1 MTEATDQK
9 ENKLLSIMM
18 SLDLK
23 LLFVK
28 RVKTLC
34 ILYPY
39 LYLNL
44 KWEEILNKTVS
55 IWRLVLKRLKT
66 VCHLKGKVNAFLKEL
81 KFCSVP
87 TTTSNM
93 WCDWTIAKQQ

>member
-55 IWRLVLKRLKT
+55 IWRLFRERLNT
-66 VCHLKGKVNAFLKEL
+66 VCNWKGKVNAFLKEL

-87 TTTSNM
+87 TTTCNM